1 MPKFVY
7 NFDSSL
13 PRGEIEAKDI
23 ADAEQKLSEQGVVYT
38 SIINDS
44 DIDKVQDQSLADLK
58 NATVEVKEVINFTKS
73 LKVMLAAGIRANQAL
88 EMLKN
93 QASGSKLS
101 EIIEQIHKDIKAGN
115 KLSESFEKYPN
126 VFDNIYINM
135 LIAAEEGGNYGIFL
149 NELVVSM
156 KKEEKMRKNVKK
168 ALRYPMIVTTVA
180 IGVIV
185 SMMIYVVPVFQKMFA
200 NVPGGLPAPTQL
212 IVAISEFLRDPSR
225 GGLSL
230 LIIAGLTAVMI
241 YLVKKNPI
249 VREMWHTLQL
259 KLPLFGVIVQQSA
272 LSKIAMIH
280 VNLSAAGINPD
291 RILEICKDAMSNDI
305 IKDAL
310 DNVEKS
316 IKKGE
321 RLSEG
326 LENLKGKQRVF
337 PVTFISMTKAG
348 EESGDPTEMFKTIAD
363 YYEQELD
370 ETVSQVTESIE
381 PIMTVGMGLIV
392 GFILVAMYMP
402 MFQIGKAI

>member
-58 NATVEVKEVINFTKS
+58 NATVEVKEIINFTKS

-93 QASGSKLS
+93 QASGSELS
-101 EIIEQIHKDIKAGN
+101 KIIEQIHKDIKAGN
-115 KLSESFEKYPN
+115 KLSESFKKYPN

-135 LIAAEEGGNYGIFL
+135 LIAAEEGGNYGVFL

-156 KKEEKMRKNVKK
+156 KKEEKMRKNVAK

-185 SMMIYVVPVFQKMFA
+185 VLMIWVVPVFQTMFA
-200 NVPGGLPAPTQL
+200 SVPGGLPVPTQI
-212 IVAISEFLRDPSR
+212 IVTISEFLSDPSR

-230 LIIAGLTAVMI
+230 LIIVGLTAAMI
-241 YLVKKNPI
+241 YLVKNNNM
-249 VREMWHTLQL
+249 VREVWHTLQL
-259 KLPLFGVIVQQSA
+259 KLPKFGNIVQQSA

-305 IKDAL
+305 IKGAL
-310 DNVEKS
+310 ENVEKS

-326 LENLKGKQRVF
+326 LESLKGKQRVF
-337 PVTFISMTKAG
+337 PSTFISMTKAG
-348 EESGDPTEMFKTIAD
+348 EESGDPTEMFKTIAE

-381 PIMTVGMGLIV
+381 PIITVGMGLIV
-392 GFILVAMYMP
+392 GFILVALYMP
-402 MFQIGKAI
+402 MFEIGKTI